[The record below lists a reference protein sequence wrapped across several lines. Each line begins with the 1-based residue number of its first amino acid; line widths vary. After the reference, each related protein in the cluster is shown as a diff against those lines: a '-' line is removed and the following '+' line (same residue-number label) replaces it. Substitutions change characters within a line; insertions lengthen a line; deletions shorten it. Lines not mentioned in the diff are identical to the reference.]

1 LTGVRSLWHGGGVE
15 RKAKPSDLFAGISL
29 SDRIIFCLAGII
41 AIALAFKHD
50 TQWWSGVLLIALWL
64 LVFYPTYHLIV
75 RDGRGF
81 VKFCRVL
88 YGLFFVTLGVGFF
101 GLFVWPEEG
110 LGMLTQSQMD
120 RFSEVLKTQSEPI
133 LIHLMCPPND
143 QKDCVVAG
151 QFIGLF
157 RKNGWKVRGNIVE
170 RVLNGSPKAG
180 FYFVLHSTVDP
191 DPGNPEGKTG
201 AWTTMPNA
209 YYTVNRAFSE
219 FIKTDLVVGFDYPDK
234 ELGLYFGFGTAKP

>member
-1 LTGVRSLWHGGGVE
+1 MAR
-15 RKAKPSDLFAGISL
+15 RAKPSGVIAPISL
-29 SDRIIFCLAGII
+29 PDRILFCGA
-41 AIALAFKHD
+41 AIMAIVLVFKHD
-50 TQWWSGVLLIALWL
+50 TQWWASGLLIALWL
-64 LVFYPTYHLIV
+64 FVVYPTYHLVV
-75 RDGRGF
+75 RDAKGF

-88 YGLFFVTLGVGFF
+88 TVLFFVTMGVSIF
-101 GLFVWPEEG
+101 GLYTWPEQG

-120 RFSEVLKTQSEPI
+120 RFSDVLKTQSKPI

-143 QKDCVVAG
+143 EKDCVVAG

-157 RKNGWKVRGNIVE
+157 RKNGWSVKGNIVE

-191 DPGNPEGKTG
+191 DAGNSEGKTG
-201 AWTTMPNA
+201 AWTLMPAA
-209 YYTVNRAFSE
+209 YYTVNKAFSE
-219 FIKTDLVVGFDYPDK
+219 FIKADIVVGSGYPDN